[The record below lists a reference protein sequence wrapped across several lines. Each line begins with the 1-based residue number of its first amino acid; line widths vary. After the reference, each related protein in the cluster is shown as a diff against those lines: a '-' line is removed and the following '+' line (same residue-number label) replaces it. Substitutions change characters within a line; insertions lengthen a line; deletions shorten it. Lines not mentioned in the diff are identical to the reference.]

1 MWYEFEEGWPIYR
14 LISDCYDAA
23 IGSSCDSAGG
33 VDSGEYAG
41 MCPHHVTAA
50 HVDQAFGI
58 LLHIWNLSKS
68 QLICDGEM
76 RWLRL

>member
-1 MWYEFEEGWPIYR
+1 MRVKRGKVALWPIHR

-23 IGSSCDSAGG
+23 IGSSCDSVGG

-50 HVDQAFGI
+50 PIYQALRI
-58 LLHIWNLSKS
+58 LL
-68 QLICDGEM
+68 QT
-76 RWLRL
+76 

>member
-1 MWYEFEEGWPIYR
+1 MVKRDKVALWPIHR

-23 IGSSCDSAGG
+23 IGSSCDSVGG

-50 HVDQAFGI
+50 HVHQAFGI
-58 LLHIWNLSKS
+58 LLQI
-68 QLICDGEM
+68 
-76 RWLRL
+76 

>member
-1 MWYEFEEGWPIYR
+1 M
-14 LISDCYDAA
+14 ISDCYDAA

-33 VDSGEYAG
+33 VESGEYAG

-58 LLHIWNLSKS
+58 WNFATNLGKS
-68 QLICDGEM
+68 QLICDGVM
-76 RWLRL
+76 R